1 MVALFFD
8 LYFKILTAKKR
19 RSKVKKKIILIF
31 LTGSILPFLTGC
43 GPVFLKKLI
52 KDNPDIVTD
61 SIEANPEKFMEALS
75 KAQEKYRQTLME
87 KRAKEMAEQREK
99 EFDSPKKP
107 VLGENRVYFGKKE
120 APITIVKYS
129 DFQCGF
135 CSRAADTMKQVLREY
150 PDDVRVLYKHLPL
163 ANHPQAGPAA
173 RYYEAIGIQDP
184 KKAYEFHDLLFKKQ
198 QDIGQGE
205 KYFKQL
211 AKKLKV
217 DMSQL
222 EKDLKKA
229 ADVVSADE
237 AEAQKFGI
245 NGTPGF
251 LVGGVGISG
260 AQPFASFKEL
270 IDKHIERGKKKMD
283 KDIERGEK
291 KK

>member
-1 MVALFFD
+1 M
-8 LYFKILTAKKR
+8 
-19 RSKVKKKIILIF
+19 KKKIILIF
-31 LTGSILPFLTGC
+31 LSGMALSFLTGC

-61 SIEANPEKFMEALS
+61 SIKANPEKFMEALS
-75 KAQEKYRQTLME
+75 EAQDKYRQTLME

-99 EFDSPKKP
+99 EFDAPKNP
-107 VLGENRVYFGKKE
+107 VLGENRVYFGKKS

-135 CSRAADTMKQVLREY
+135 CSRAAATMKQILKEY
-150 PDDVRVLYKHLPL
+150 PNDVRVLYKHLPL

-173 RYYEAIGIQDP
+173 EYYEAIGMQDSG
-184 KKAYEFHDLLFKKQ
+184 KAYKFHDLLFEKPG
-198 QDIGQGE
+198 DVGQGE
-205 KYFKQL
+205 KVFKKY
-211 AKKLKV
+211 AKELKV

-229 ADVVSADE
+229 KDVVSADA

-251 LVGGVGISG
+251 LVGGVSVSG
-260 AQPFASFKEL
+260 ARPFTEFKKL
-270 IDKHIERGKKKMD
+270 IDKHIERNKKK
-283 KDIERGEK
+283 
-291 KK
+291 